1 MTLTGKT
8 ACVYL
13 LFIFLISGVS
23 TLPAEEPASGEE
35 PLQKDDLID
44 NENYDEAFFFE
55 APPLIFETVPFA
67 GIRSL
72 KEIYPNLTSVMRRLL
87 TSEMGGLR
95 NALEKNDLPK
105 LLPDPA
111 SGIDLYSGVMK
122 RNPSHLIEA
131 LVLVPYNERELD
143 FLDIYNAFGMIGE
156 IKKQEVLNNSGRNIN
171 SFLESTRLNN
181 ARNRRPIP
189 DPPPSDTLPYSETM
203 YLRLVDRYIGDLY
216 IRGEISFT
224 LYGIIYDMT
233 NFRDV
238 TFSIFSIM
246 KAERFSAVIYLE
258 PVREGILI
266 YSMSGLYLPG
276 FLAKRVNL
284 TPNMNRHVSVLLS
297 WVIEGL
303 DRESRRQKPRFYRV
317 TPQA

>member
-1 MTLTGKT
+1 MKL
-8 ACVYL
+8 CL
-13 LFIFLISGVS
+13 FFILFILFVS
-23 TLPAEEPASGEE
+23 PLPAEEPL
-35 PLQKDDLID
+35 PKDDPID
-44 NENYDEAFFFE
+44 NENFDGAFIFE

-72 KEIYPNLTSVMRRLL
+72 QEIYPNLTNVMRRMLM
-87 TSEMGGLR
+87 SDMGGLR
-95 NALEKNDLPK
+95 NALEKNDPPM

-111 SGIDLYSGVMK
+111 SGIDLYSGIMK

-143 FLDIYNAFGMIGE
+143 FLDIYNALGMIGE

-216 IRGEISFT
+216 LRGEISFT

-238 TFSIFSIM
+238 TFSLFSIM

-266 YSMSGLYLPG
+266 YSMSGLYLPS